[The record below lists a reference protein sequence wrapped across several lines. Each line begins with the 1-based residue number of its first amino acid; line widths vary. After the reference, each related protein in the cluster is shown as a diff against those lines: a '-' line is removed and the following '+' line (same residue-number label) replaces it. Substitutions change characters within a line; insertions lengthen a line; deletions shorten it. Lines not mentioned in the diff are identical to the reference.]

1 MAGEE
6 DQIQHLFEFLNPS
19 ENSLKFTVKMG
30 GISSCFLDLEITID
44 NTKALVYSKP
54 TDNHFYLN
62 GNSCHLTK
70 SINRISTL
78 VANRLRRICS
88 NDSDSQEQSKKY
100 SAACNHKPKDIVKGF
115 KTTSN
120 QSRSAIRRKHTKD
133 NIKSVTVY
141 YIPIYYTV

>member
-1 MAGEE
+1 
-6 DQIQHLFEFLNPS
+6 
-19 ENSLKFTVKMG
+19 MG
-30 GISSCFLDLEITID
+30 GISSCFLDLKITID
-44 NTKALVYSKP
+44 NTKALVYGKP

-100 SAACNHKPKDIVKGF
+100 SP
-115 KTTSN
+115 T
-120 QSRSAIRRKHTKD
+120 
-133 NIKSVTVY
+133 KSVKY
-141 YIPIYYTV
+141 LGMKIDKNLRSFS